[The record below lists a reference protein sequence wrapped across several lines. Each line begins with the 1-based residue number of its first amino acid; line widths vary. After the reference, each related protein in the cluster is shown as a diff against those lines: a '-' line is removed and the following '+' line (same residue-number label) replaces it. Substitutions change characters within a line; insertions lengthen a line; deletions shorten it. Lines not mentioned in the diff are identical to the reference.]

1 LYREGQRHTKNSFF
15 LLRAAPIA
23 AKILRM
29 MRKKL
34 FQQRPL
40 LTIPQIIILLGVVGI
55 LFVGL
60 DLTRRAQAGREV
72 GVGEESLLEEI
83 SIESTRHVELQA
95 TLEYVQSD
103 DYVEAYARGEGGYI
117 KPGEKRIVPMPVEVP
132 PDSSSLATPTPDP
145 AAAARPWQAWWRLLS
160 DSPQPSR

>member
-1 LYREGQRHTKNSFF
+1 
-15 LLRAAPIA
+15 
-23 AKILRM
+23 

-40 LTIPQIIILLGVVGI
+40 LTISQIVIILGALGI

-60 DLTRRAQAGREV
+60 DLSRRAQAGRLV
-72 GVGEESLLEEI
+72 DVGEEDLLQEI
-83 SIESTRHVELQA
+83 GVESTRQIELQA

-117 KPGEKRIVPMPVEVP
+117 LPGEKRIVPMPIEAP
-132 PDSSSLATPTPDP
+132 PGTSPLATPTPDP
-145 AAAARPWQAWWRLLS
+145 AQSARPWQAWWQLIS
-160 DSPQPSR
+160 DAPQPSR